1 MGGKAHLAASR
12 GAWALPTVTM
22 EDRRAA
28 VEQMGFSVE
37 TYLRKAA
44 WGHILAGD
52 FYSKVN
58 FASGLP
64 AAILAGLAGVSA
76 LADFKL
82 LAGTVAIGVAIL
94 TGVTTF
100 LHPAETAQQHA
111 RVAETLLKL
120 ADECRN
126 ITVEGPATGSDRAL
140 KDLQTRIFDLQR
152 QGRDIA
158 GVPWVA
164 PRFRR
169 RVLGKRAL

>member
-1 MGGKAHLAASR
+1 
-12 GAWALPTVTM
+12 M
-22 EDRRAA
+22 EDRRVA
-28 VEQMGFSVE
+28 VEQIGSSVE

-52 FYSKVN
+52 FYTKVS

-82 LAGTVAIGVAIL
+82 VAGTIAIGVAIL

-100 LHPAETAQQHA
+100 LHPGETAQQHA

-120 ADECRN
+120 ADEVRN
-126 ITVEGPATGSDRAL
+126 IAVEGPATGSERSL
-140 KDLQTRIFDLQR
+140 KELQTRISDLQR

-158 GVPWVA
+158 SVPWVA

-169 RVLGKRAL
+169 RVLGKRAV